1 MAAFIPQTHFPTRR
15 TNILY
20 FVWFCVSSVQTG
32 TRRMLCPDPLLSS
45 VVRRS
50 KLITKDSSSTCT
62 MRISQATF
70 ILETRNPTKC
80 KCFPKFVQTDNAT
93 IVSKRPQSHYPSGR
107 IRRPLVYKRPNREL
121 GDQEKVSFLI
131 YSRRKR
137 PNPWTDV
144 KRKVKDDE
152 WYHLDR
158 QPTWLVH

>member
-1 MAAFIPQTHFPTRR
+1 MAAFIPQRHFPTRR

-20 FVWFCVSSVQTG
+20 FVLFCVSSVQTG
-32 TRRMLCPDPLLSS
+32 TRRMLCPDPLLPS

-80 KCFPKFVQTDNAT
+80 KCFLKFVQTDNAT
-93 IVSKRPQSHYPSGR
+93 IVSKRPQMHYPSGR

-121 GDQEKVSFLI
+121 GGQEKVSFLI

-137 PNPWTDV
+137 PNP
-144 KRKVKDDE
+144 
-152 WYHLDR
+152 
-158 QPTWLVH
+158 

>member
-121 GDQEKVSFLI
+121 GGQEKVSFLI

-137 PNPWTDV
+137 PNP
-144 KRKVKDDE
+144 
-152 WYHLDR
+152 
-158 QPTWLVH
+158 